1 MAVVL
6 ISGGTGLI
14 GRRLSQLMAE
24 KGHEPIILTRSL
36 AKKHNS
42 NYAFAL
48 WNPDEGTIDQNALAR
63 ADYIVNLAGEG
74 IADKRWTPQRKKA
87 IVNSRVKSGQLIVKA
102 LRENPNKVK
111 AVINASAM
119 GWYGEDALLKA
130 GDKSF
135 TEEMPAATGFLG
147 ETCAAWEASIDPV
160 TELNK
165 RLVKIRVGLV
175 LSMDGGAL
183 KEFLKP
189 IRLGFAAVLGNGKQ
203 MQSWIHIDDVCR
215 IFMYAIENEKIN
227 GVYNGVAPVPVE
239 HKKLILELAKQM
251 KGSFFVTMHVP
262 SFMLNWMLGE
272 MSDEL
277 LKGLTVS
284 CDKIRKEGFQFQFPS
299 IEAAVRNLIT
309 SR

>member
-14 GRRLSQLMAE
+14 GSRLSQLLVE
-24 KGHEPIILTRSL
+24 KGHEVIILTRNM
-36 AKKHNS
+36 AKKRNS
-42 NYAFAL
+42 SYAFAL
-48 WNPDEGTIDQNALAR
+48 WNPDEGTMDLDALAR

-74 IADKRWTPQRKKA
+74 IADKRWSPQRQKV
-87 IVNSRVKSGQLIVKA
+87 IVESRVKSGQLIVKV
-102 LRENPNKVK
+102 LRDNPNKVK

-119 GWYGEDALLKA
+119 GWYGDDALLKNGQKA
-130 GDKSF
+130 F
-135 TEEMPAATGFLG
+135 TEEMPAAAGFLG
-147 ETCAAWEASIDPV
+147 ETCAAWEASIDQV

-175 LSMDGGAL
+175 LSREGGAL

-189 IRLGFAAVLGNGKQ
+189 VRLGFAAVLGSGKQ

-215 IFMYAIENEKIN
+215 IFMYAIENERIS
-227 GVYNGVAPVPVE
+227 GVYNGVAPTPVD
-239 HKKLILELAKQM
+239 HKTLILALAKQM
-251 KGSFFVTMHVP
+251 KGSFFITMHVP
-262 SFMLNWMLGE
+262 SFVLKWMLGK
-272 MSDEL
+272 MSEEL

-299 IEAAVRNLIT
+299 IESAAQNLLAG
-309 SR
+309 R